1 MIFSLNLLEI
11 LPLTIINIFFF
22 LIFSIIL
29 ILSYPIGR
37 CFLVNHCENS
47 LIKYSLFSIIIF
59 AAIVSI
65 IVNLAPI
72 FAKYVIGIF
81 YLINLFILVMSSK
94 IRKDFFQAVISFKF
108 LFLAIFF
115 VFLVLDVFQKTIFI
129 ENDTLVFMYESH
141 HVYFIDPVTEIL
153 TSDYFSRLKITS
165 LYPSEWKTYHFFA
178 ASFNSIFFLP
188 VYQSGVIGLPIL
200 KIFYL
205 SIFLSLFFSSFF
217 KKENYSKD
225 AYLLIIVKTFLIILF
240 FISLFFTKIIYLVM
254 TNHFISVL
262 SAVFLVQSL
271 LSKNKKDFLIWAI
284 ILLLSSVKTVFI
296 SLMLVI
302 YYLIESQEYNL
313 KSIIT
318 KIKKDLNFPN
328 LIVAFIFLFY
338 FASTLFRGEIDLPKF
353 TLPSVSPWWDMTIA
367 DVVIENYKYFLLT
380 TFLSLIIYFSLFKYF
395 LNEKLNFFSYFKK
408 QNLIYFSLVFII
420 PFICIVL
427 SIFQSQIINIY
438 NIKKLEIFF
447 NYFDITNLYY
457 HFFVPVVWCFIFF
470 WSKNLIRFIFL
481 ITVIIYTFLS
491 IFIYEGLILPGFF
504 VLEILLLYY
513 VFQVLLDIKNVSKK
527 NVLSYL
533 FMATVVFFNIFNIN
547 YKDPTF
553 RLYSHGEKLVFK
565 TKDLKELTKKK
576 YLCPQDINKFNLSK
590 YSSTALSGILV
601 KPYYS
606 NISNINKY
614 ENWKNASSRWAA
626 PPNKQIKN
634 PCKKKNEKI

>member
-1 MIFSLNLLEI
+1 MLFSLNLLEI

-22 LIFSIIL
+22 FIFSTVL

-37 CFLVNHCENS
+37 YFLVNHCENS

-81 YLINLFILVMSSK
+81 YLINLFILVVSSK
-94 IRKDFFQAVISFKF
+94 IRKDFLKAIISFKF
-108 LFLAIFF
+108 LLLAIFF
-115 VFLVLDVFQKTIFI
+115 VFLVLDVIQKTIFI
-129 ENDTLVFMYESH
+129 ENNELVFMYDSH
-141 HVYFIDPVTEIL
+141 QVYFIDPITEIL
-153 TSDYFSRLKITS
+153 TSDYFSRLKVTS
-165 LYPSEWKTYHFFA
+165 LYPSEWNTYHFFA

-188 VYQSGVIGLPIL
+188 IYQSGAIGLPTL

-217 KKENYSKD
+217 KNENYSKD

-240 FISLFFTKIIYLVM
+240 FISLFFTKIIYLVL
-254 TNHFISVL
+254 TNHFVSVL
-262 SAVFLVQSL
+262 SAVFLIQSL
-271 LSKNKKDFLIWAI
+271 LSKNKNDFLIWAI
-284 ILLLSSVKTVFI
+284 ILSLSSFKTIFI
-296 SLMLVI
+296 SLMLVV
-302 YYLIESQEYNL
+302 YYLLESQEFNL

-328 LIVAFIFLFY
+328 LMVAIIFLFY
-338 FASTLFRGEIDLPKF
+338 LASTLFRGEIDLPKF
-353 TLPSVSPWWDMTIA
+353 ALPGVTAWWDSTTA
-367 DVVIENYKYFLLT
+367 DVIIENYKYFLLT
-380 TFLSLIIYFSLFKYF
+380 IFFSVIIYLFLFKYF
-395 LNEKLNFFSYFKK
+395 FNEKLNFFSYFKK
-408 QNLIYFSLVFII
+408 QNLIYFSLIFII

-427 SIFQSQIINIY
+427 LIFKDQIINIY

-447 NYFDITNLYY
+447 DYFNLTNLYY
-457 HFFVPVVWCFIFF
+457 HFFVPLVWCFILFRF
-470 WSKNLIRFIFL
+470 KILIRSIFL

-491 IFIYEGLILPGFF
+491 IFINNGIILPGFY

-513 VFQVLLDIKNVSKK
+513 IFHILLDFKNANKK

-533 FMATVVFFNIFNIN
+533 FIVTVVFFNIFNIN
-547 YKDPTF
+547 YYEQPFK
-553 RLYSHGEKLVFK
+553 LYSDGEKLVFK
-565 TKDLKELTKKK
+565 IKDLRELTERK
-576 YLCPQDINKFNLSK
+576 YLCPQDTNKFGLSK
-590 YSSTALSGILV
+590 YSSTALSAILV

-606 NISNINKY
+606 NISNIDKN
-614 ENWKNASSRWAA
+614 ENWRNIPSRWAT

-634 PCKKKNEKI
+634 PCQMKYE